1 MSHFFSIRK
10 PIANMEM
17 WLLLKCMRRVNRNT
31 IQNHTPAEKKALLW
45 IHRMVKNQ
53 QRIRVSLNGFCSSPS
68 LSFLCVGLCVCVKL
82 AFDMASNSIAVVFI
96 TRKKTRY
103 KNKTKHTFLLASMQ
117 FILTHFLYASRIG
130 SLLYVSISLLL
141 KLGQRCAMLRIWSS
155 LLTKCTFIAAEL
167 CHKSC
172 CCICNQAEKLV
183 HLALP
188 LYRTNNQSKTAYCI
202 RMQCTKPTTF

>member
-1 MSHFFSIRK
+1 
-10 PIANMEM
+10 
-17 WLLLKCMRRVNRNT
+17 
-31 IQNHTPAEKKALLW
+31 
-45 IHRMVKNQ
+45 
-53 QRIRVSLNGFCSSPS
+53 
-68 LSFLCVGLCVCVKL
+68 
-82 AFDMASNSIAVVFI
+82 
-96 TRKKTRY
+96 
-103 KNKTKHTFLLASMQ
+103 MQ
-117 FILTHFLYASRIG
+117 TILTHFLYASRIG
-130 SLLYVSISLLL
+130 SLLYVSITLLL

-202 RMQCTKPTTF
+202 RMQCTKPTTFLTIISSSVQGFRFSFLLSLSRCLKNQSTKTRFKAVHSKSVSQYCKSSCRLSNK